1 MGFED
6 APNNF
11 KKYKLRNGDKTS
23 IEPHEIFLDAET
35 PNLSEREEGLKLETP
50 IKNHV
55 IRRLFYFSIL
65 VFLILLG
72 RSFYLQILRYDYY
85 YAKSEKNAS
94 RVYQIPSLRGIIYD
108 VKGNQLVFNE
118 PAFDIVA
125 SPGEMPKD
133 EEALGAAVE
142 QIAAILGRGK
152 EELQVVLNEAKG
164 SKNPFI
170 LFSNIPRDAAL
181 ALEARSADFPG
192 FRVQQTGIRQYKE
205 AGVLSHI
212 LGYLGKLNEPEIK
225 NNPDYSPTDYIG
237 KIGLEAS
244 YEKILRGK
252 PGLLEVEVDSLGR
265 PKRESVIAEPE
276 NGKNLVLS
284 LDLDLQKKLYEELE
298 KEAKSLKVARGAAL
312 AMDPRSGEILAMVS
326 LPAFD
331 ANLFGRGISTEDY
344 RKLIENSDKP
354 LFNRA
359 IAGTYPSGSVI
370 KPLLASAALQENVIS
385 PEKTILSTGGIN
397 IINKYNNEVVYTFSD
412 WKIGGHGAVNVIKAI
427 AESVNTYFYTIG
439 GGYGDVKGLGV
450 EKIKKY
456 LELFGWGGALGIDL
470 PGEKSGLIPD
480 PQWKESVK
488 GENWYIGDT
497 YNISIGQG
505 DIAITPLQATAAV
518 VAVANG
524 GVLYQPKF
532 LKKIAISEGKPEEQ
546 KESFEEVKPK
556 ILKQGFISAKNLE
569 IVRRGMREAV
579 VSGSSRALFDLP
591 VKAAGKTGTAQFAK
605 NKTHAWF
612 SGFAPYENPEIVVT
626 VLIEGGGEGS
636 AAAVPVAK
644 EVLKWYFEKQRN

>member
-11 KKYKLRNGDKTS
+11 KKYKLKNGDNAP
-23 IEPHEIFLDAET
+23 IEPHEILADAEV
-35 PNLSEREEGLKLETP
+35 PNFSEREEGLKLETP

-55 IRRLFYFSIL
+55 IRRLFYFSVCI
-65 VFLILLG
+65 FLILLG
-72 RSFYLQILRYDYY
+72 RSFYLQVSRYDYY

-108 VKGNQLVFNE
+108 AKGNQLVFNE
-118 PAFDIVA
+118 PAFDIIM
-125 SPGEMPKD
+125 SPGEMPKG
-133 EEALGAAVE
+133 ESEFGAAVE
-142 QIAAILGRGK
+142 RIAAIVGRGK
-152 EELQVVLNEAKG
+152 EELQTALDESKE

-170 LFSNIPRDAAL
+170 LISNVPREAAL
-181 ALEARSADFPG
+181 ALISRSAEFPG
-192 FRVQQTGIRQYKE
+192 FGVQQAGIRRYAE
-205 AGVLSHI
+205 ADVLSHI
-212 LGYLGKLNEPEIK
+212 FGYLGKLTEPDVK
-225 NNPDYSPTDYIG
+225 NNPEYSPTDYIG
-237 KIGLEAS
+237 KTGLEAE

-252 PGLLEVEVDSLGR
+252 PGLLEVEVDALGR
-265 PKRESVIAEPE
+265 PKRESVIANPE

-284 LDLDLQKKLYEELE
+284 LELDLQKKLYEEMK
-298 KEAKSLKVARGAAL
+298 KETKSLKVARGAAL
-312 AMDPRSGEILAMVS
+312 AMDPSSGEILAMVS
-326 LPAFD
+326 LPSFD
-331 ANLFGRGISTEDY
+331 GNLFGRGISARDY
-344 RKLIENSDKP
+344 RELIENSDKP

-359 IAGTYPSGSVI
+359 IAGTYPSGSTI
-370 KPLLASAALQENVIS
+370 KPLLASAALQENVIG
-385 PEKTILSTGGIN
+385 PEKTILSTGGID
-397 IINKYNNEVVYTFSD
+397 IVNKYNNEIIYTFGD

-439 GGYGDVKGLGV
+439 GGHGDVKGLGV

-456 LELFGWGGALGIDL
+456 LGLFGWGGALGVDL
-470 PGEKSGLIPD
+470 PGEKDGLIPD
-480 PQWKESVK
+480 PRWKESVK

-505 DIAITPLQATAAV
+505 DIAVTPLQVTAAV
-518 VAVANG
+518 AAIANG
-524 GVLYQPKF
+524 GTLYQPKF
-532 LKKIAISEGKPEEQ
+532 VKKIAEPSGKSDEQEE
-546 KESFEEVKPK
+546 KFEEVAPK
-556 ILKQGFISAKNLE
+556 IIGQGFVSAKNLE
-569 IVRRGMREAV
+569 IVRKGMREAV
-579 VSGSSRALFDLP
+579 ISGSSRALYDLP

-644 EVLKWYFEKQRN
+644 EVLKWYFERQK